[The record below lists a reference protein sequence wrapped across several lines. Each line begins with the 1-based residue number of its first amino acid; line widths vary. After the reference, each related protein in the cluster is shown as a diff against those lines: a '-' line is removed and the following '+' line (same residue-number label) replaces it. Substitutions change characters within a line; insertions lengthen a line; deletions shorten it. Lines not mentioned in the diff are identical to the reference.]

1 MKLLYK
7 SIILIIPFIFF
18 GCFESGLSGTYVGQ
32 EGAFFEKLTFVSND
46 KVELTFLGTTT
57 EATYTKEGKKVK
69 IDNAGENQI
78 LTITENGCLDGGGFI
93 GKYCK
98 E

>member
-1 MKLLYK
+1 MKLLSK
-7 SIILIIPFIFF
+7 ASVFIIPLLLF
-18 GCFESGLSGTYVGQ
+18 GCSGNGLSGTYVGQ
-32 EGAFFEKLTFVSND
+32 EGAFLEKMTFTSYD
-46 KVELTFLGTTT
+46 KVELTFLGATT
-57 EATYTKEGKKVK
+57 EATYTLEGKKVK
-69 IDNAGENQI
+69 INNAGENQI